1 MSNDPIPNQ
10 VDPRR
15 FADRGLT
22 FNGDWP
28 LSDFA
33 RLGELTT
40 RADGEVQVSLSF
52 LRDEQKLPVMQM
64 TLSAQVGMICQRCLD
79 EAVLPI
85 GGEHQYVFIR
95 AGGDTSLLPRDYD
108 IVELDDEPLDVRA
121 LVEEE
126 LLLALPLVP
135 KHPEGECSHPDG
147 YVEPE
152 LSDEEITGSNPFSVL
167 AQLRKP

>member
-15 FADRGLT
+15 FADRALT
-22 FNGDWP
+22 FTGVWP
-28 LSDFA
+28 LAGFT
-33 RLGELTT
+33 RLGELIT
-40 RADGEVQVSLSF
+40 RTDGDVQISLSF
-52 LRDEQKLPVMQM
+52 LRDEQKLPVMRM

-79 EAVLPI
+79 EAVLPV

-95 AGGDTSLLPRDYD
+95 TGGDTSLLPKDYD

-126 LLLALPLVP
+126 LMLSLPLVP
-135 KHPEGECSHPDG
+135 KHPAGECDHPVG

-152 LSDEEITGSNPFSVL
+152 LSGEEAVKSNPFSVL